1 MTPSPRSSPRS
12 RHRSAAV
19 AALLTLALSA
29 PLLGAAAPAVSAD
42 TERTAPRARYSSG
55 LELPPLTGPHPVGR
69 RTLHLVD
76 RNRTDPWMPAAG
88 GRELMVTVSYPAR
101 SARGLPAAYMT
112 DEEAQLLLEARG
124 LGGVVPRETVAGA
137 RTHAHVGTRPA
148 SGRFPLVLLSPGFS
162 MPRTTLTSIAD
173 ELASRGYV
181 VASVDHA
188 YESVGTAFPGGR
200 TLTCVAC
207 DRVDTPEEKAAVV
220 RGRAKD
226 MSFVISELT
235 KGRQAGALARVIDRT
250 RIGIG
255 GHSIGGATAAATMA
269 TDRRVRAGVDLD
281 GDFFLHPAAAGL
293 GGRPFMMLGTESTH
307 SPGNRES
314 DWPEA
319 WNQLNGWKR
328 WLTVAGAEHFSF
340 TDLPYLAV
348 QLGLSDPAVPL
359 SGERGWRTT
368 RDYVSAFFD
377 LHLRNISQ
385 PLLDGPTATHPEV
398 EFQQP

>member
-1 MTPSPRSSPRS
+1 MAT
-12 RHRSAAV
+12 
-19 AALLTLALSA
+19 LLTLALSA
-29 PLLGAAAPAVSAD
+29 PLLGATPAVSVNAAQI
-42 TERTAPRARYSSG
+42 TPQVPYSSE
-55 LELPPLTGPHPVGR
+55 LELPSPTGPYPVGR

-76 RNRTDPWMPAAG
+76 RHRTDPWVPTAG
-88 GRELMVTVSYPAR
+88 NRELMVTVSYPAR
-101 SARGLPAAYMT
+101 SAGGLPAAYMT

-124 LGGVVPRETVAGA
+124 LGGVVPHETVARA
-137 RTHAHVGTRPA
+137 RTHAHLGARPA
-148 SGRFPLVLLSPGFS
+148 PGHFPMVLLSPGFS

-173 ELASRGYV
+173 DLASRGYV

-200 TLTCVAC
+200 MLTCMAC
-207 DRVDTPEEKAAVV
+207 ERVDTPEEQPAVV
-220 RGRAKD
+220 RGRVKD

-235 KGRQAGALARVIDRT
+235 NGRQAGALSHVIDPS

-269 TDRRVRAGVDLD
+269 ADRRVRAGVDLD

-293 GGRPFMMLGTESTH
+293 GGRPFMMLGAESTH
-307 SPGNRES
+307 SPSSRTT

-319 WNQLNGWKR
+319 WKHLNGWKR

-340 TDLPYLAV
+340 TDLPYLAG
-348 QLGLSDPAVPL
+348 QLGLLDPAISL
-359 SGERGWRTT
+359 SGERGWRIT

-377 LHLRNISQ
+377 LHLRGISQ
-385 PLLDGPTATHPEV
+385 PLLDGPKATHPEV
-398 EFQQP
+398 AFQLP

>member
-1 MTPSPRSSPRS
+1 MTP

-19 AALLTLALSA
+19 ATLLTLALSA
-29 PLLGAAAPAVSAD
+29 PFLGAAPAVSAG
-42 TERTAPRARYSSG
+42 TEQTAPRAQYSSG
-55 LELPPLTGPHPVGR
+55 LELPPLTGPYPVGR

-76 RNRTDPWMPAAG
+76 RNRTDPWVPTAG
-88 GRELMVTVSYPAR
+88 GRELMVTVAYPAR

-137 RTHAHVGTRPA
+137 RTHAHVGARPA
-148 SGRFPLVLLSPGFS
+148 PGHFPLILLSPGFS
-162 MPRTTLTSIAD
+162 MPRTTLTSLAED
-173 ELASRGYV
+173 LASRGYV

-207 DRVDTPEEKAAVV
+207 DRVGTPEEQAAVV

-235 KGRQAGALARVIDRT
+235 SGRQAGAVARVIDRN

-269 TDRRVRAGVDLD
+269 ADSRVRAGVDLD
-281 GDFFLHPAAAGL
+281 GDLLLHPAAAGL
-293 GGRPFMMLGTESTH
+293 GRRPFMMLGAESTH
-307 SPGNRES
+307 SPDNRTT

-319 WNQLNGWKR
+319 WNHLNGWKR

-340 TDLPYLAV
+340 TDLPYLAG

-359 SGERGWRTT
+359 SGERGWRIT

-385 PLLDGPTATHPEV
+385 PLLNGPTATHSEV
-398 EFQQP
+398 AFQQP